1 MRALDAT
8 EPMELKHILT
18 LIPFELHKVCLAK
31 WLLFR
36 FIDDR
41 VTIELMDQ
49 AEQNDVPEEAL
60 KLYSNAVEELRNSG
74 LVPQAKS
81 QFEEWELAKEGED
94 AEIAALK
101 VEGDNSKE
109 HQAPSTTTPTKAK
122 KEEKEKLVLTAE
134 EKLGELLKNALGGRA
149 SVYGHL
155 EDFEKALADL
165 TEALQYDYYHIETLI
180 RRGEIHL
187 RMENHK
193 EAAKDFNRVREVQP
207 DQVDAVYYLSLMI
220 HAHFKKNY

>member
-1 MRALDAT
+1 
-8 EPMELKHILT
+8 
-18 LIPFELHKVCLAK
+18 
-31 WLLFR
+31 
-36 FIDDR
+36 
-41 VTIELMDQ
+41 MDQ
-49 AEQNDVPEEAL
+49 AEQNDVPEKAL
-60 KLYSNAVEELRNSG
+60 KLYSNAVAELRNSG

-94 AEIAALK
+94 ADLD
-101 VEGDNSKE
+101 VEGDNSKKE
-109 HQAPSTTTPTKAK
+109 QQPTTTPKKAR
-122 KEEKEKLVLTAE
+122 KEEKEKVLTPE
-134 EKLGELLKNALGGRA
+134 EKLGELLINALGGRA